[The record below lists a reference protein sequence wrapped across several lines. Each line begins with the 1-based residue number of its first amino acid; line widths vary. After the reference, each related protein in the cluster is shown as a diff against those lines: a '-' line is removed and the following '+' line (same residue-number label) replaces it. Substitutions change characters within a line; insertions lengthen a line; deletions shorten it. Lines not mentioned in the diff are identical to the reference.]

1 MAKKIEDKK
10 LKHVKFKEGDNT
22 YKDLIEYTV
31 RHVPDGGLTF
41 KRIEDGLRIIEQCE
55 KMEFEDADFN
65 NLKVMLQGVK
75 FGQGNVSFEVLS
87 ELNEF
92 SKYINKL

>member
-1 MAKKIEDKK
+1 
-10 LKHVKFKEGDNT
+10 
-22 YKDLIEYTV
+22 
-31 RHVPDGGLTF
+31 
-41 KRIEDGLRIIEQCE
+41 
-55 KMEFEDADFN
+55 MEFEDADFN